1 MAKKELTKREKRLKQ
16 LMTLIVFAIV
26 SCILNLVLIGTGVY
40 YHLKITNLNESVTS
54 LKQSYDEYVEKSE
67 SLISQLTYEQE
78 KEDDKQDTN
87 EQVIENDKKDDEEK
101 NPIIYDTGK
110 KAYLTFDDGPSDITS
125 RILDVLKEYDVKAT
139 FFIKGVSIKYHPD
152 YLNRIVDEGH
162 TIGNHTVTHKYESIY
177 TSLETL
183 TQEIKENNRR
193 ILEQTGVVPVAFR
206 FPGGSSNSM
215 FEKYSD
221 VPLNDWLHLINDLGM
236 EYYDWNVSSLDAS
249 GKKLSAD
256 EIYNAVIKGCEGKE
270 QVTILMHDV
279 NPNTST
285 LEALPRIIEKL
296 KELGYSI
303 EPITPTTKPV
313 QHRVAD

>member
-1 MAKKELTKREKRLKQ
+1 MAKKEMTKREKRLKQ

-26 SCILNLVLIGTGVY
+26 SCILNFVLIGTGVY

-78 KEDDKQDTN
+78 NEVNQDKNEQTLENEEQKEDNK
-87 EQVIENDKKDDEEK
+87 E
-101 NPIIYDTGK
+101 PIIYDTGK

-125 RILDVLKEYDVKAT
+125 GILDVLKEHDVKAT

-221 VPLNDWLHLINDLGM
+221 VPLNDWLNLINDLGM

-285 LEALPRIIEKL
+285 LEALPRIIEIL

-303 EPITPTTKPV
+303 EPITTNTKPV
-313 QHRVAD
+313 QHRVAE